1 MQSDDLIRDA
11 GIPIRLKPFY
21 ESGKAKWVGF
31 IWKEM
36 YLNPAFL
43 GSLFKRAGVNY
54 KSMVNNSTIIC
65 AFLQYLD
72 IGVLIEKNIKTRN
85 LPLKGVNTG

>member
-1 MQSDDLIRDA
+1 MQSDDLICDD
-11 GIPIRLKPFY
+11 GVPIRLMPFY

-43 GSLFKRAGVNY
+43 CSLCKRAGVDY
-54 KSMVNNSTIIC
+54 KSMVNNSK
-65 AFLQYLD
+65 
-72 IGVLIEKNIKTRN
+72 LI
-85 LPLKGVNTG
+85 